1 MTFTESFF
9 FMWTMS
15 GLLFL
20 SMITV
25 LRILNNQLYNIFFK
39 EEEYYFPDRV
49 KMKKR
54 FLYDV
59 QLAMGIGLAD
69 AFFVGTEGGFYTDN
83 WLGHWFAVYP
93 DTPVWKAMLL
103 SGTCCTM
110 GFLLCQNLQNIIS
123 KDNWID
129 HLIEEPE
136 PENFLHRMSE
146 LSLLM
151 VPQPEISRQSLAGRM
166 SLSAMPASFK
176 ARGSIVS
183 PRPQHHNHHNNNNN
197 NSPLSLHRPS
207 AFFGS
212 RSGSMSSLGKDL
224 PKQAPAISVDY
235 EVSGQEGSITPF
247 AAAMLRGFHKE
258 HVSSNTLS
266 TPTEIV
272 SPLQQAGSIELSPD
286 GSPV

>member
-9 FMWTMS
+9 FMWAMS

-25 LRILNNQLYNIFFK
+25 LRIINNQLYNIFFK

-54 FLYDV
+54 FLYDI
-59 QLAMGIGLAD
+59 QLAMGVGMAD
-69 AFFVGTEGGFYTDN
+69 AFFVGTEGGYYSDN
-83 WLGHWFAVYP
+83 WLGHWFALYP

-103 SGTCCTM
+103 SGTCTTM
-110 GFLLCQNLQNIIS
+110 GFLLCQNIQNIIS

-146 LSLLM
+146 WTLM
-151 VPQPEISRQSLAGRM
+151 ISPQPEITRQSFVGRM
-166 SLSAMPASFK
+166 SLTAMPASFK
-176 ARGSIVS
+176 ARGSIAS
-183 PRPQHHNHHNNNNN
+183 PRPQPNN

-207 AFFGS
+207 AFFS
-212 RSGSMSSLGKDL
+212 RSGSMSSLGKQSS
-224 PKQAPAISVDY
+224 KQTPAISIDH

-247 AAAMLRGFHKE
+247 GGLSQSYHAE
-258 HVSSNTLS
+258 NSVNVPVSAD
-266 TPTEIV
+266 IV
-272 SPLQQAGSIELSPD
+272 SPLQQAVSIELPPES
-286 GSPV
+286 SPV